1 MVGLNM
7 SAFVNLEQPGFTL
20 VLGGQRSGKS
30 IFAEQLIEHV
40 GGGVYIATSEPHDN
54 EMASRILVH
63 QKRRGDLWQTIEEP
77 VLLVQTL
84 LSLKGHQKPVLVDCL
99 TLWLTNIMLLNKNI
113 DTEID
118 NLCVLVKSIDF
129 PVVFVSNEVGQGI
142 IPDNALA
149 RQFVDWAGQMNQKI
163 AEVSL
168 NVIFVTA
175 GLPQI
180 LK

>member
-1 MVGLNM
+1 
-7 SAFVNLEQPGFTL
+7 
-20 VLGGQRSGKS
+20 
-30 IFAEQLIEHV
+30 
-40 GGGVYIATSEPHDN
+40 
-54 EMASRILVH
+54 
-63 QKRRGDLWQTIEEP
+63 
-77 VLLVQTL
+77 
-84 LSLKGHQKPVLVDCL
+84 L
-99 TLWLTNIMLLNKNI
+99 TLWLTNIMLLNKSI

-163 AEVSL
+163 AEVAL

>member
-1 MVGLNM
+1 MNVLV
-7 SAFVNLEQPGFTL
+7 SIEQPGCTL

-30 IFAEQLIEHV
+30 SFAEQLIENA
-40 GGGVYIATSEPHDN
+40 GGGVYVATSEPLDG
-54 EMASRILVH
+54 EMAARLLIH

-77 VLLVQTL
+77 ISLARTL

-99 TLWLTNIMLLNKNI
+99 TLWLTNIMLINK
-113 DTEID
+113 DLDAEID
-118 NLCVLVKSIDF
+118 NLCALVESIDF
-129 PVVFVSNEVGQGI
+129 PVVFVSNEVGHGI

-149 RQFVDWAGQMNQKI
+149 REFIDWAGKMNQKI
-163 AEVSL
+163 AEVAS

>member
-1 MVGLNM
+1 MAELNM
-7 SAFVNLEQPGFTL
+7 SALVNLEQPGFTL

-30 IFAEQLIEHV
+30 VFAEQLIENI
-40 GGGVYIATSEPHDN
+40 GGGVYIATSDPLDN
-54 EMASRILVH
+54 DMATRILVH

-77 VLLVQTL
+77 ILLVRTL
-84 LSLKGHQKPVLVDCL
+84 LSLKGHRKPVLVDCL

-118 NLCVLVKSIDF
+118 NLCTSVESIDF

-149 RQFVDWAGQMNQKI
+149 RQFVDWAGKMNQKI
-163 AEVSL
+163 AEVSDK
-168 NVIFVTA
+168 VIFVTA